1 MPEKGNNS
9 YQNISQAR
17 SESSHEN
24 KICCSCHLNDNVL
37 KKQRNSLT
45 KHFTLQRPVPP

>member
-1 MPEKGNNS
+1 MPEKRNNS

-17 SESSHEN
+17 LESSHKN

-37 KKQRNSLT
+37 KKQRHSLT
-45 KHFTLQRPVPP
+45 NHFTLLCPVPP